1 MIEKM
6 TDNEEIKETEEITDN
21 EPDQTAEETTETA
34 ETPPAESEETA
45 QTEPEAAENGETV
58 EPEAAENEETV
69 ESEAAPPIEPSAP
82 LAKKDKSNI
91 LIAIIAAIGVV
102 LIAAGLTVYFIS
114 NRPAD
119 VPAAVTDT
127 ETEEQ
132 TVTETEAGTETETE
146 TEEKSIVPTDNVKV
160 LQADKLPSAVTMD
173 FYMSDVKLFNR
184 AVMYSANELKGKFDN
199 VIFKYD
205 GLTVQSSDKAGTF
218 TSNDIKLDEFKKVI
232 LSWNAN
238 TKGGTVE
245 VSLMAKLPDGTYT
258 DPYSWG
264 VWSAIPGVSKSK
276 SKTDK
281 NGELNID
288 TLTLKQPCTA
298 VKLVVKLT
306 QTGDEPP
313 VLYNVTIATDREK
326 QTISKNTTAKNVK
339 LTVKKRYQ
347 YDVADIG
354 GRICSPTSL
363 SMVRDYYGEKGFN
376 TRDTADGVYDNGEK
390 IYGNW
395 SFNVAYAGE
404 LGYNAYVDIY
414 DIKALKWALSKNVP
428 VVCSVRIKKGQ
439 LSGSGFPDYST
450 SGHLMCVIGCET
462 VDDVD
467 YFIVNDPALKQVEV
481 RYLVSEFET
490 IWPGTVYIVQKKPE
504 RYTWRI
510 GEGTEQDI
518 VVVADYVPEG
528 RYNRPGG
535 NFKVKSIVIHNTGN
549 FSIGA
554 DANSHRNYIKQDGT
568 KTSWHYTVDD
578 KCIFKHLP
586 EEERAWHAGDGREG
600 AGNTNGI
607 GIEICVNHET
617 LGTRNPSDYFYK
629 ALDNAAQLVAEL
641 MYKYKLTIK
650 QVKQHYDYSGKN
662 CPQVIRENDLW
673 KPFLENVQERYNKIK
688 AERG

>member
-1 MIEKM
+1 MDEK
-6 TDNEEIKETEEITDN
+6 DNEKAEEIKEETAPE
-21 EPDQTAEETTETA
+21 TAETENEAAKTPAENPETPPENEATEQPENAETA
-34 ETPPAESEETA
+34 ETPPA
-45 QTEPEAAENGETV
+45 
-58 EPEAAENEETV
+58 
-69 ESEAAPPIEPSAP
+69 PPV
-82 LAKKDKSNI
+82 KKDKSNI
-91 LIAIIAAIGVV
+91 LIAIIAAVGVALV
-102 LIAAGLTVYFIS
+102 AAGLAVFFIT
-114 NRPAD
+114 NRAPD

-132 TVTETEAGTETETE
+132 TDKETETETE
-146 TEEKSIVPTDNVKV
+146 TEAETEEEQIVPTDNVKV
-160 LQADKLPSAVTMD
+160 LQADKLPSAVTKD
-173 FYMSDVKLFNR
+173 FYKSDEKLFNR

-205 GLTVQSSDKAGTF
+205 GLTVQSSDKVGTF
-218 TSNDIKLDEFKKVI
+218 TSNDIKLDEFKKLI
-232 LSWNAN
+232 ISWNAN

-245 VSLMAKLPDGTYT
+245 VAVKIKLPDGSYT
-258 DPYSWG
+258 EPYSWG
-264 VWSAIPGVSKSK
+264 VWSVNGGVSKSK
-276 SKTDK
+276 SKKDE
-281 NGELNID
+281 NGTLDID
-288 TLTLKQPCTA
+288 TLMLKQPCTA
-298 VKLVVKLT
+298 VKLVIKLT

-313 VLYNVTIATDREK
+313 VLYNVTFATDRDK
-326 QTISKNTTAKNVK
+326 QTVSKNTSTDKVK
-339 LTVKKRYQ
+339 LKVKKRYQ
-347 YDVADIG
+347 YDVSEIG
-354 GRICSPTSL
+354 GVICSPTSL

-376 TRDTADGVYDNGEK
+376 TRDTADGVYDNKEK

-404 LGYNAYVDIY
+404 LGYNAFVDIY
-414 DIKALKWALSKNVP
+414 DIKALKWALSKDVP
-428 VVCSVRIKKGQ
+428 VICSVKIKKGQ

-450 SGHLMCVIGCET
+450 NGHLMCVIGYET
-462 VDDVD
+462 VDGKD
-467 YFIVNDPALKQVEV
+467 YLIVNDPAIKQVEV

-490 IWPGTVYIVQKKPE
+490 IWPGTAYIVQKKPE

-549 FSIGA
+549 FTSGA
-554 DANSHRNYIKQDGT
+554 DANSHKNYIKQDGT

-578 KCIFKHLP
+578 KVIFKHLP

-617 LGTRNPSDYFYK
+617 LGTKNPSGYFYK

-673 KPFLENVQERYNKIK
+673 EPFLKNVQERYDKIK